1 MEPIAVAVLMT
12 IAGGLGAVIRFFMS
26 QWSGKLPWG
35 ILAANVVGSFI
46 LGAYF
51 LNNDA
56 QLWLIV
62 SALAGGISTFS
73 SVSAQTW
80 QFISLKLR
88 VQAILNLL
96 LNFVAPYLAC
106 MAGATLD
113 LLIR

>member
-1 MEPIAVAVLMT
+1 MEGLMELLWIG
-12 IAGGLGAVIRFFMS
+12 IAGGIGSIFRFFMS
-26 QWSGKLPWG
+26 QWTGWLPWG

-46 LGAYF
+46 VGAY
-51 LNNDA
+51 LVTNDPS
-56 QLWLIV
+56 QSIIV

>member
-1 MEPIAVAVLMT
+1 MT
-12 IAGGLGAVIRFFMS
+12 LAGGVGAVIRFFMA
-26 QWSGKLPWG
+26 QWMGKLPWG
-35 ILAANVVGSFI
+35 ILAANVLGSFI

-51 LNNDA
+51 LNNNA

-88 VQAILNLL
+88 VRAVLNLL

-113 LLIR
+113 VLIR